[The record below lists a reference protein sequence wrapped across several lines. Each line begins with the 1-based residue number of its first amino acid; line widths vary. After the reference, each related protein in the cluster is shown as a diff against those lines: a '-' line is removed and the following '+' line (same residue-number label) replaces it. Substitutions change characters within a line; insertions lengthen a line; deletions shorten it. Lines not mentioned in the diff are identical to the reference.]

1 MRKITLDNTSKRDFH
16 QYMLGSVVPRPIALV
31 STVSEGGVRNIAPYS
46 YFNAVSSIPPI
57 LMVSVGRKGDSH
69 KKDTLVNVEETGEF
83 VVNMVPFSMIRQMAL
98 TSVML
103 PPESDEYNL
112 SGLTGIDSIHIRP
125 QRIEESPI
133 HFECKLNR
141 ILTLGSGPAES
152 TLIFGDVQCIH
163 IDEKI
168 IDERN
173 RIDPTK
179 LDIVGRLGRSYY
191 TRVEGSSLETVVM
204 PQREIPL
211 GFEVIPESIRKS
223 EILSANDL
231 ASLASLYQLPS
242 QSEIK
247 EHCENYRV
255 KHPNF
260 SREDLHRSIKTH
272 IQLEQKII
280 AWSIA
285 LGLS

>member
-1 MRKITLDNTSKRDFH
+1 VKKEL
-16 QYMLGSVVPRPIALV
+16 
-31 STVSEGGVRNIAPYS
+31 RNIAPYS

-57 LMVSVGRKGDSH
+57 LMVSVGRKGDGH

-211 GFEVIPESIRKS
+211 GFEVIPASIRKS
-223 EILSANDL
+223 EILSAR
-231 ASLASLYQLPS
+231 
-242 QSEIK
+242 K
-247 EHCENYRV
+247 
-255 KHPNF
+255 
-260 SREDLHRSIKTH
+260 
-272 IQLEQKII
+272 
-280 AWSIA
+280 
-285 LGLS
+285 